1 MRSVFAGIPKG
12 WLRSACSAAF
22 ALAVL
27 AGVCFGA
34 QAVALGRPG
43 SAELE
48 LVRTLDVLHAHAR
61 ARRVIAPTGPTEIVI
76 CGVGER
82 RRIECPRVIVH
93 WFARELARGARVVR
107 QAVEIGGR
115 RDYVL
120 RVPSAR
126 PTLELIVKS
135 SGLPIGLAVLPRE
148 RLAVAR

>member
-1 MRSVFAGIPKG
+1 MRAGIRKG
-12 WLRSACSAAF
+12 WLRSACSAAL

-48 LVRTLDVLHAHAR
+48 LVRTLAVLHAHAK
-61 ARRVIAPTGPTEIVI
+61 ARQVIAPSGATEIVI

-82 RRIECPRVIVH
+82 RRIECPRVIAH
-93 WFARELARGARVVR
+93 WFARELARGARVIR
-107 QAVEIGGR
+107 QPVEIDGR
-115 RDYVL
+115 RDFAL

-126 PTLELIVKS
+126 PALELLVKS
-135 SGLPIGLAVLPRE
+135 SGSPVGLAVLPRE
-148 RLAVAR
+148 RLAVAH